1 MRLSKFIVLV
11 WLGLVSWQVSANKGV
26 DLIQS
31 QAHWIDRSGLAVIEQ
46 VTQSPFEPFQHLL
59 AKGYSKH
66 PIWIKVS
73 YKKADKESKQAKQD
87 QEELVLRILPTYL
100 DEVTLY
106 QRVGQQ
112 WISST
117 TGDRYP
123 FADRDN
129 QHTALNFNL
138 HPQAEEVIYLRL
150 QTTSTSLMSLEV
162 VTQKH
167 FSQLE
172 GRRDTVLGIYFGS
185 LIILMLISTTIG
197 WLSKQ
202 IHWRLFALF
211 EFAELIYVTSFTGY
225 MPRFI
230 LPNHPLAM
238 DLLFGIFVITHIF
251 TGVLFHRSLLKNLL
265 NQKLINRTFN
275 FVTVLYLALYAI
287 YLFYDRQLALSSSL
301 LLMMPC
307 TLIFAYVAL
316 FIYVKKPMIPNRQ
329 AVAFVY
335 SALVFSILFAVA
347 PPLGLINGVEI
358 SLYASLLNGFAFSI
372 LMFILLVS
380 DLRYQERQLIEL
392 EKRALISNQEIAS
405 QRAENERQSKFMAML
420 SHELK
425 TPLAVIKLAVD
436 SGLKNNRYE
445 SHANKAITDLNQI
458 IDRSVQMSR
467 LDQGSYEMQK
477 TEVHLGELLQ
487 SLLGVH
493 AHRFEL
499 DMPSDLKIQSDPFL
513 VQIILGNLIENAL
526 KYSKE
531 ESIISIEFKESDEQV
546 IMTISNL
553 PNIAG
558 MPASDVVFDKFYRSS
573 NAHHISGSGLGLYL
587 VKALAEMLKGSITYQ
602 PKSGWVKFILCLPK

>member
-1 MRLSKFIVLV
+1 MRLSKLITLV
-11 WLGLVSWQVSANKGV
+11 WLGLCSWQASANQSV

-31 QAHWIDRSGLAVIEQ
+31 QAHWIDRSGQAAIKQ
-46 VTQSPFEPFQHLL
+46 ATQSPFESFENLL
-59 AKGYSKH
+59 AKGYSKY

-73 YKKADKESKQAKQD
+73 YKKADKQD
-87 QEELVLRILPTYL
+87 KEGLVLRILPTYL

-112 WISST
+112 WVSSS

-129 QHTALNFNL
+129 QNTALSFNL
-138 HPQAEEVIYLRL
+138 HPQAEDVIYLRL

-172 GRRDTVLGIYFGS
+172 GRRDTLLGIYFGA
-185 LIILMLISTTIG
+185 LIILMVISTTLG

-202 IHWRLFALF
+202 THLRLFALF
-211 EFAELIYVTSFTGY
+211 EFFELLYASSFTGY

-230 LPNHPLAM
+230 LPGHPLLM
-238 DLLFGIFVITHIF
+238 DLLFGVFVISHIF
-251 TGVLFHRSLLKNLL
+251 TGILFHRSLLKSLL
-265 NQKLINRTFN
+265 NHRIINWTFN
-275 FVTVLYLALYAI
+275 FVTVLYLCLYAV
-287 YLFYDRQLALSSSL
+287 YLFYDRQMALSLTL
-301 LLMMPC
+301 LLMLPC

-316 FIYVKKPMIPNRQ
+316 FIFVKKPKIPNKY
-329 AVAFVY
+329 AIASIY
-335 SALVFSILFAVA
+335 AALVGSILFALA

-358 SLYASLLNGFAFSI
+358 SLYASLLNGFVFSI
-372 LMFILLVS
+372 LMFILLLS
-380 DLRYQERQLIEL
+380 DLRYQEKQLLEL
-392 EKRALISNQEIAS
+392 EKTALVSNQEIAF
-405 QRAENERQSKFMAML
+405 QRAENDRQSKFMAML

-445 SHANKAITDLNQI
+445 THANKAITDLNQI

-467 LDQGSYEMQK
+467 LDQGTYPIQK
-477 TEVHLGELLQ
+477 TELNVSELLQ
-487 SLLGVH
+487 SLLGDQ

-499 DMPSDLKIQSDPFL
+499 NMPSNLKIHSDQFL
-513 VQIILGNLIENAL
+513 VQIILVNLIENAL

-531 ESIISIEFKESDEQV
+531 ESSIMVEFKETDGQV
-546 IMTISNL
+546 MMTISNL

-558 MPASDVVFDKFYRSS
+558 MPASEFVFDKFYRSS
-573 NAHHISGSGLGLYL
+573 NASHISGSGLGLYL
-587 VKALAEMLKGSITYQ
+587 VKALTEMLHGSITYE

>member
-1 MRLSKFIVLV
+1 MRLSKLIVLV
-11 WLGLVSWQVSANKGV
+11 WFGLVSWQVSANQDV

-31 QAHWIDRSGLAVIEQ
+31 QAHWVDRSGQAVIEQ
-46 VTQSPFEPFQHLL
+46 VTQSPFESFEHLL

-73 YKKADKESKQAKQD
+73 YKKSGKED
-87 QEELVLRILPTYL
+87 LVLRVLPTYL

-112 WISST
+112 WVSST
-117 TGDRYP
+117 IGDRYL
-123 FADRDN
+123 FVKRDN
-129 QHTALNFNL
+129 QNTALSFNL
-138 HPQAEEVIYLRL
+138 NPQAEDVIYLRL

-162 VTQKH
+162 VTKNH

-172 GRRDTVLGIYFGS
+172 GRRDTLLGIYFGA
-185 LIILMLISTTIG
+185 LIILMVISTTIG

-211 EFAELIYVTSFTGY
+211 EFFELLYASAFTGY

-230 LPNHPLAM
+230 LPDYPLLM
-238 DLLFGIFVITHIF
+238 DLLFGLFVISHIF

-265 NQKLINRTFN
+265 NNRIINWTFN
-275 FVTVLYLALYAI
+275 LVALLYLCLYAV
-287 YLFYDRQLALSSSL
+287 YLFYDRQMALSLSL
-301 LLMMPC
+301 LLMMPA

-316 FIYVKKPMIPNRQ
+316 FIFIKKPKVPNKYPI
-329 AVAFVY
+329 AFVY
-335 SALVFSILFAVA
+335 SALVGSILFAVA
-347 PPLGLINGVEI
+347 PPLGMIDGVAV
-358 SLYASLLNGFAFSI
+358 SLYASLLNGFVFSI
-372 LMFILLVS
+372 LMFILLLS
-380 DLRYQERQLIEL
+380 DLRYQEKQLLEL
-392 EKRALISNQEIAS
+392 EKTALVSDQEIAF
-405 QRAENERQSKFMAML
+405 QRSENERQSKFMAML

-425 TPLAVIKLAVD
+425 TPLAVIKLAID

-445 SHANKAITDLNQI
+445 THANKAISDLNQI

-467 LDQGSYEMQK
+467 LDQGSFAIQK
-477 TEVHLGELLQ
+477 SDLDMGELIQ
-487 SLLGVH
+487 SLLGSH

-499 DMPSDLKIQSDPFL
+499 DMPSNLKIQSDPL
-513 VQIILGNLIENAL
+513 MVQIILGNLIENAL

-531 ESIISIEFKESDEQV
+531 ESRISIEFKETAEQV

-558 MPASDVVFDKFYRSS
+558 MPASDFVFDKFYRSS
-573 NAHHISGSGLGLYL
+573 NAQHISGSGLGLYL
-587 VKALAEMLKGSITYQ
+587 VKALIEMLNGSITYE
-602 PKSGWVKFILCLPK
+602 PKGGWVKFILCFPK

>member
-1 MRLSKFIVLV
+1 MRLSKFIALV
-11 WLGLVSWQVSANKGV
+11 WLGLCSWQVSANQGV

-31 QAHWIDRSGLAVIEQ
+31 QAHWIDRSGQAVIEQ
-46 VTQSPFEPFQHLL
+46 VTQSSFESFEHLL

-73 YKKADKESKQAKQD
+73 YKKADKPNKED
-87 QEELVLRILPTYL
+87 LVLRILPTYL

-106 QRVGQQ
+106 QRVGQR
-112 WISST
+112 WVSSS

-123 FADRDN
+123 FAERDN
-129 QHTALNFNL
+129 QNTALSFNL
-138 HPQAEEVIYLRL
+138 HQQAEDVIYLRL

-172 GRRDTVLGIYFGS
+172 GRRDTLLGIYFGS

-202 IHWRLFALF
+202 SHLRLFALF
-211 EFAELIYVTSFTGY
+211 EFAELLYATAFTGY

-230 LPNHPLAM
+230 LPSHPLLM
-238 DLLFGIFVITHIF
+238 DLLFGVFVISHIF
-251 TGVLFHRSLLKNLL
+251 TGILFHRSLLKSLL
-265 NQKLINRTFN
+265 NHRIINFTFN
-275 FVTVLYLALYAI
+275 FVTALYLGLYAV
-287 YLFYDRQLALSSSL
+287 YLFYDRQMALSLTL
-301 LLMMPC
+301 LVMMPC

-316 FIYVKKPMIPNRQ
+316 FIFIKKPKIPNKY
-329 AVAFVY
+329 AIASVY
-335 SALVFSILFAVA
+335 TALVGSILFAVA
-347 PPLGLINGVEI
+347 PPLGLINGVEV
-358 SLYASLLNGFAFSI
+358 SLYASLLNGFVFSI
-372 LMFILLVS
+372 LMFILLLS
-380 DLRYQERQLIEL
+380 DLRYQERQLLEL
-392 EKRALISNQEIAS
+392 EKTALVSNQEIAF

-445 SHANKAITDLNQI
+445 THANKAITDLNQI

-467 LDQGSYEMQK
+467 LDQGSYPIQK
-477 TEVHLGELLQ
+477 TELNVSDLLQ
-487 SLLGVH
+487 SLLGVQ

-499 DMPSDLKIQSDPFL
+499 NMPSNLKIQSDPFL

-531 ESIISIEFKESDEQV
+531 ESSISIEFKETEDQV
-546 IMTISNL
+546 VMTISNL

-558 MPASDVVFDKFYRSS
+558 MPASDLVFDKFYRSS

-587 VKALAEMLKGSITYQ
+587 VKALTEMLNGSIAYE

>member
-1 MRLSKFIVLV
+1 MRLSKFIALV
-11 WLGLVSWQVSANKGV
+11 WLGLCSWQVSANQGV

-31 QAHWIDRSGLAVIEQ
+31 QAHWIDRSGQAVIEQ
-46 VTQSPFEPFQHLL
+46 VTQSSFESFEHLL

-73 YKKADKESKQAKQD
+73 YKKADKPNKED
-87 QEELVLRILPTYL
+87 LVLRILPTYL

-106 QRVGQQ
+106 QRVGQR
-112 WISST
+112 WVSSS

-123 FADRDN
+123 FAERDN
-129 QHTALNFNL
+129 QNTALSFNL
-138 HPQAEEVIYLRL
+138 HPQAEDVIYLRL

-172 GRRDTVLGIYFGS
+172 GRRDTLLGIYFGS

-202 IHWRLFALF
+202 SHLRLFALF
-211 EFAELIYVTSFTGY
+211 EFAELLYATAFTGY

-230 LPNHPLAM
+230 LPSHPLLM
-238 DLLFGIFVITHIF
+238 DLLFGVFVISHIF
-251 TGVLFHRSLLKNLL
+251 TGILFHRSLLKSLL
-265 NQKLINRTFN
+265 NHRIINFTFN
-275 FVTVLYLALYAI
+275 FVTVLYLGLYAV
-287 YLFYDRQLALSSSL
+287 YLFYDRQMALSLTL
-301 LLMMPC
+301 LVMMPC

-316 FIYVKKPMIPNRQ
+316 FIFIKKPKIPNKY
-329 AVAFVY
+329 AIASVY
-335 SALVFSILFAVA
+335 TALVGSILFAVA
-347 PPLGLINGVEI
+347 PPLGLINGVEV
-358 SLYASLLNGFAFSI
+358 SLYASLLNGFVFSI
-372 LMFILLVS
+372 LMFILLLS
-380 DLRYQERQLIEL
+380 DLRYQERQLLEL
-392 EKRALISNQEIAS
+392 EKTALVSNQEIAF

-445 SHANKAITDLNQI
+445 THANKAITDLNQI

-467 LDQGSYEMQK
+467 LDQGSYPIQK
-477 TEVHLGELLQ
+477 TELNVSDLLQ
-487 SLLGVH
+487 SLLGVQ

-499 DMPSDLKIQSDPFL
+499 VMPSNLKIQSDPFL

-531 ESIISIEFKESDEQV
+531 ESSISIEFKETEDQV
-546 IMTISNL
+546 VMTISNL

-558 MPASDVVFDKFYRSS
+558 MPASDLVFDKFYRSS

-587 VKALAEMLKGSITYQ
+587 VKALTEMLNGSIAYE

>member
-1 MRLSKFIVLV
+1 MRLSKFIALV
-11 WLGLVSWQVSANKGV
+11 WLCLISWQVSANQ
-26 DLIQS
+26 DINLIQS
-31 QAHWIDRSGLAVIEQ
+31 QAHWIDNSGQAVIEQ
-46 VTQSPFEPFQHLL
+46 VTQTPFESFEHLL

-66 PIWIKVS
+66 PIWIKVT
-73 YKKADKESKQAKQD
+73 YEKVGKED
-87 QEELVLRILPTYL
+87 LILRILPTYL

-112 WISST
+112 WVSSS

-123 FADRDN
+123 FSGRDN
-129 QHTALNFNL
+129 QNTALSFNL
-138 HPQAEEVIYLRL
+138 NPQAEDVIYLRL

-162 VTQKH
+162 VTKNH

-172 GRRDTVLGIYFGS
+172 GRRDTLLGIYFGT

-202 IHWRLFALF
+202 THWRLFALF
-211 EFAELIYVTSFTGY
+211 EFFELLYASAFTGY

-230 LPNHPLAM
+230 LPSHPLLM
-238 DLLFGIFVITHIF
+238 DLLFGLFVISHIF
-251 TGVLFHRSLLKNLL
+251 TGVLFHRSLLKNLF
-265 NQKLINRTFN
+265 NNRIINWTFN
-275 FVTVLYLALYAI
+275 LVTLLYLGLYAI
-287 YLFYDRQLALSSSL
+287 YLLYDRQIALSLSL
-301 LLMMPC
+301 LLMMPA
-307 TLIFAYVAL
+307 TLIFAYLAF
-316 FIYVKKPMIPNRQ
+316 FIFIKKPNVPNKYSI
-329 AVAFVY
+329 AFVY
-335 SALVFSILFAVA
+335 SALVGSILFAVA
-347 PPLGLINGVEI
+347 PPLGLIDGVAV
-358 SLYASLLNGFAFSI
+358 SLYSSLLNGFVFSI
-372 LMFILLVS
+372 LMFILLLS
-380 DLRYQERQLIEL
+380 DLRYQEKQLLEL
-392 EKRALISNQEIAS
+392 EKTALVSNQEIAF

-467 LDQGSYEMQK
+467 LDQGSYPIQK
-477 TEVHLGELLQ
+477 TELDVSELLQ
-487 SLLGVH
+487 SLLNTQS
-493 AHRFEL
+493 HRFEI
-499 DMPSDLKIQSDPFL
+499 DMPSNLKIQSDSFL

-531 ESIISIEFKESDEQV
+531 ESIISIEFKESDGQV
-546 IMTISNL
+546 MMTISNL

-558 MPASDVVFDKFYRSS
+558 MPASDLVFDKFYRSS
-573 NAHHISGSGLGLYL
+573 NASHISGSGLGLYL
-587 VKALAEMLKGSITYQ
+587 VKALTEMLKGSIVYA

>member
-1 MRLSKFIVLV
+1 MRLSKFIALV
-11 WLGLVSWQVSANKGV
+11 WLGLCSWQVSANQGV

-31 QAHWIDRSGLAVIEQ
+31 QAHWIDRSGQAVIEQ
-46 VTQSPFEPFQHLL
+46 VTQSPFESFEHLL

-73 YKKADKESKQAKQD
+73 YKKADKPNKED
-87 QEELVLRILPTYL
+87 LVLRILPTYL

-106 QRVGQQ
+106 QRVGQR
-112 WISST
+112 WVSSS

-123 FADRDN
+123 FAERDN
-129 QHTALNFNL
+129 QNTALSFNL
-138 HPQAEEVIYLRL
+138 HQQAEDVIYLRL

-172 GRRDTVLGIYFGS
+172 GRRDTLLGIYFGS

-202 IHWRLFALF
+202 SHLRLFALF
-211 EFAELIYVTSFTGY
+211 EFAELLYATAFTGY

-230 LPNHPLAM
+230 LPSHPLLM
-238 DLLFGIFVITHIF
+238 DLLFGVFVISHIF
-251 TGVLFHRSLLKNLL
+251 TGILFHRSLLKSLL
-265 NQKLINRTFN
+265 NHRIINFTFN
-275 FVTVLYLALYAI
+275 FVTALYLGLYAV
-287 YLFYDRQLALSSSL
+287 YLFYDRQMALSLTL
-301 LLMMPC
+301 LVMMPC

-316 FIYVKKPMIPNRQ
+316 FIFIKKPKIPNKY
-329 AVAFVY
+329 AIASVY
-335 SALVFSILFAVA
+335 TALVGSILFAVA
-347 PPLGLINGVEI
+347 PPLGLINGVEV
-358 SLYASLLNGFAFSI
+358 SLYASLLNGFVFSI
-372 LMFILLVS
+372 LMFILLLS
-380 DLRYQERQLIEL
+380 DLRYQERQLLEL
-392 EKRALISNQEIAS
+392 EKTALVSNQEIAF

-445 SHANKAITDLNQI
+445 THANKAITDLNQI

-467 LDQGSYEMQK
+467 LDQGSYPIQK
-477 TEVHLGELLQ
+477 TELNVSDLLQ
-487 SLLGVH
+487 SLLGVQ

-499 DMPSDLKIQSDPFL
+499 VMPSNLKIQSDPFL

-531 ESIISIEFKESDEQV
+531 ESSISIEFKETEDQV
-546 IMTISNL
+546 VMTISNL

-558 MPASDVVFDKFYRSS
+558 MPASDLVFDKFYRSS

-587 VKALAEMLKGSITYQ
+587 VKALTEMLNGSIAYE

>member
-1 MRLSKFIVLV
+1 MRLRKLIALV
-11 WLGLVSWQVSANKGV
+11 WLGLISWQVSANKGV
-26 DLIQS
+26 DLIQN
-31 QAHWIDRSGLAVIEQ
+31 QAHWIDRSGQAVIEQ
-46 VTQSPFEPFQHLL
+46 VTQSPFESFQHLL

-73 YKKADKESKQAKQD
+73 YKKADKQNNED
-87 QEELVLRILPTYL
+87 LVLRILPTYL

-123 FADRDN
+123 FAERDN
-129 QHTALNFNL
+129 QNTALSFNL
-138 HPQAEEVIYLRL
+138 HPQAEDVIYLRL

-167 FSQLE
+167 FSELE
-172 GRRDTVLGIYFGS
+172 GRRDTLLGIYFGS

-202 IHWRLFALF
+202 THLRLFALF
-211 EFAELIYVTSFTGY
+211 EFFELLYASSFTGY

-230 LPNHPLAM
+230 LPTHPLLM
-238 DLLFGIFVITHIF
+238 DLLFGVFVISHIF
-251 TGVLFHRSLLKNLL
+251 TGILFHRSLLKNLL
-265 NQKLINRTFN
+265 NHRIINLTFN
-275 FVTVLYLALYAI
+275 FVTVLYLCLYAL
-287 YLFYDRQLALSSSL
+287 YLFYDRQTALSLTL
-301 LLMMPC
+301 LLMLPC

-316 FIYVKKPMIPNRQ
+316 FIFVKKPKIPNKY
-329 AVAFVY
+329 AIASIY
-335 SALVFSILFAVA
+335 AALVGSILFALA
-347 PPLGLINGVEI
+347 PPLGLINGVEV
-358 SLYASLLNGFAFSI
+358 SLYASLLNGFVFSI
-372 LMFILLVS
+372 LMFILLLS
-380 DLRYQERQLIEL
+380 DLRYQEKQLLEL
-392 EKRALISNQEIAS
+392 EKTALVSNQEIAF
-405 QRAENERQSKFMAML
+405 QRAENDRQSKFMAML

-445 SHANKAITDLNQI
+445 THANKAITDLNQI

-467 LDQGSYEMQK
+467 LDQGSYSIQK
-477 TEVHLGELLQ
+477 TELDVGELLH
-487 SLLGVH
+487 SLLGDQ

-499 DMPSDLKIQSDPFL
+499 NIPSNLKIQSDPFL
-513 VQIILGNLIENAL
+513 VQIILVNLIENAL

-531 ESIISIEFKESDEQV
+531 ESSISIEFKETGEQM

-558 MPASDVVFDKFYRSS
+558 MPASDLVFDKFYRSS

-587 VKALAEMLKGSITYQ
+587 VKALTEMLKGSIVYA

>member
-1 MRLSKFIVLV
+1 MRLSKFIALV
-11 WLGLVSWQVSANKGV
+11 WLGLCSWQVSANQGV

-31 QAHWIDRSGLAVIEQ
+31 QAHWIDRSGQAVIEQ
-46 VTQSPFEPFQHLL
+46 VTQSPFESFEHLL

-73 YKKADKESKQAKQD
+73 YKKADKPNKED
-87 QEELVLRILPTYL
+87 LVLRILPTYL

-106 QRVGQQ
+106 QRVGQR
-112 WISST
+112 WVSSS

-123 FADRDN
+123 FAERDN
-129 QHTALNFNL
+129 QNTALSFNL
-138 HPQAEEVIYLRL
+138 HPQAEDVIYLRL

-172 GRRDTVLGIYFGS
+172 GRRDTLLGIYFGS

-202 IHWRLFALF
+202 SHLRLFALF
-211 EFAELIYVTSFTGY
+211 EFAELLYATAFTGY

-230 LPNHPLAM
+230 LPSHPLLM
-238 DLLFGIFVITHIF
+238 DLLFGVFVISHIF
-251 TGVLFHRSLLKNLL
+251 TGILFHRSLLKSLL
-265 NQKLINRTFN
+265 NHRIINWTFN
-275 FVTVLYLALYAI
+275 FVTVLYLGLYAV
-287 YLFYDRQLALSSSL
+287 YLFYDRQMALSLTL
-301 LLMMPC
+301 LVMMPC

-316 FIYVKKPMIPNRQ
+316 FIFIKKPKIPNKY
-329 AVAFVY
+329 AIASVY
-335 SALVFSILFAVA
+335 TALVGSILFAVA
-347 PPLGLINGVEI
+347 PPLGLINGVEV
-358 SLYASLLNGFAFSI
+358 SLYASLLNGFVFSI
-372 LMFILLVS
+372 LMFILLLS
-380 DLRYQERQLIEL
+380 DLRYQERQLLEL
-392 EKRALISNQEIAS
+392 EKTALVSNQEIAF

-445 SHANKAITDLNQI
+445 THANKAITDLNQI

-467 LDQGSYEMQK
+467 LDQGTFPIQK
-477 TEVHLGELLQ
+477 TELNVSELLQ
-487 SLLGVH
+487 SLLGVQ

-499 DMPSDLKIQSDPFL
+499 NMPSNLKIQSDPFL

-531 ESIISIEFKESDEQV
+531 ESSISIEFKETGQQV
-546 IMTISNL
+546 VMTISNL

-558 MPASDVVFDKFYRSS
+558 MPASDLVFDKFYRSS

-587 VKALAEMLKGSITYQ
+587 VKALTEMLNGSIAYE

>member
-1 MRLSKFIVLV
+1 MRLSKFIAMV
-11 WLGLVSWQVSANKGV
+11 WLGLISWQASANQGV

-31 QAHWIDRSGLAVIEQ
+31 QAHWIDRSGQAVIEQ
-46 VTQSPFEPFQHLL
+46 VTQSPFESFEHLL

-73 YKKADKESKQAKQD
+73 YKKADTED
-87 QEELVLRILPTYL
+87 LVLRILPTYL

-112 WISST
+112 WVSST
-117 TGDRYP
+117 TGDRYL
-123 FADRDN
+123 FAKRDN
-129 QHTALNFNL
+129 QNTALSFNL
-138 HPQAEEVIYLRL
+138 NPRAENVIYLRL

-162 VTQKH
+162 VTKNN

-172 GRRDTVLGIYFGS
+172 GRRDTLLGIYFGA
-185 LIILMLISTTIG
+185 LIILMVISTTIG

-202 IHWRLFALF
+202 THWRLFALF
-211 EFAELIYVTSFTGY
+211 EFFELLYASAFTGY

-230 LPNHPLAM
+230 LPDYPLLM
-238 DLLFGIFVITHIF
+238 DLLFGLFVISHIF
-251 TGVLFHRSLLKNLL
+251 TGVLFHRSLLKNLF
-265 NQKLINRTFN
+265 NNRIINWTFN
-275 FVTVLYLALYAI
+275 LVTLLYLSLYAV
-287 YLFYDRQLALSSSL
+287 YLFYDRQMALSLSL
-301 LLMMPC
+301 LLMMPA

-316 FIYVKKPMIPNRQ
+316 FIFIKKPKVPNQ
-329 AVAFVY
+329 YSIAFVY
-335 SALVFSILFAVA
+335 SALVGSVLFAVA
-347 PPLGLINGVEI
+347 PPLGLIDGVAV
-358 SLYASLLNGFAFSI
+358 SLYASLLNGFVFSI
-372 LMFILLVS
+372 LMFILLLS
-380 DLRYQERQLIEL
+380 DLRYQEKQLLEL
-392 EKRALISNQEIAS
+392 EKTAFVSNQEIAF

-436 SGLKNNRYE
+436 SGLKNDRYE

-467 LDQGSYEMQK
+467 LDQGAYPIQK
-477 TEVHLGELLQ
+477 TELDVGELLQ
-487 SLLGVH
+487 SLLGTQ
-493 AHRFEL
+493 AHRFDL
-499 DMPSDLKIQSDPFL
+499 DMPSNLKIHSDPFL

-531 ESIISIEFKESDEQV
+531 ESSISIEFKETDDQM

-558 MPASDVVFDKFYRSS
+558 MPASDLVFDKFYRSS
-573 NAHHISGSGLGLYL
+573 NASHISGSGLGLYL
-587 VKALAEMLKGSITYQ
+587 VKALTEMLKGTIVYA

>member
-1 MRLSKFIVLV
+1 MRLSKFIAMV
-11 WLGLVSWQVSANKGV
+11 WLGLVSWQASANQGV

-31 QAHWIDRSGLAVIEQ
+31 QAHWIDRSGQAVIEQ
-46 VTQSPFEPFQHLL
+46 VTQSPFESFEHLL

-73 YKKADKESKQAKQD
+73 YKKADKPNKED
-87 QEELVLRILPTYL
+87 LVLRILPTYL

-112 WISST
+112 WVSST
-117 TGDRYP
+117 TGDRYL
-123 FADRDN
+123 FAKRDN
-129 QHTALNFNL
+129 QNTALSFNL
-138 HPQAEEVIYLRL
+138 NPRAEDVIYLRL

-162 VTQKH
+162 VTKNN

-172 GRRDTVLGIYFGS
+172 GRRDTLLGIYFGA
-185 LIILMLISTTIG
+185 LIILMVISTTIG

-202 IHWRLFALF
+202 SHLRLFALF
-211 EFAELIYVTSFTGY
+211 EFAELLYATAFTGY

-230 LPNHPLAM
+230 LPSHPLLM
-238 DLLFGIFVITHIF
+238 DLLFGVFVISHIF
-251 TGVLFHRSLLKNLL
+251 TGILFHRSLLKSLL
-265 NQKLINRTFN
+265 NHRIINLTFN
-275 FVTVLYLALYAI
+275 FVTVLYLGLYAV
-287 YLFYDRQLALSSSL
+287 YLFYDRQMALSLTL

-316 FIYVKKPMIPNRQ
+316 FIFIKKPKIPNKY
-329 AVAFVY
+329 AIASVY
-335 SALVFSILFAVA
+335 TALVGSILFAVA
-347 PPLGLINGVEI
+347 PPLGLINGVEV
-358 SLYASLLNGFAFSI
+358 SLYASLLNGFVFSI
-372 LMFILLVS
+372 LMFILLLS
-380 DLRYQERQLIEL
+380 DLRYQERQLLEL
-392 EKRALISNQEIAS
+392 EKTALVSNQEIAF

-445 SHANKAITDLNQI
+445 THANKAITDLNQI

-467 LDQGSYEMQK
+467 LDQGTYPIQK
-477 TEVHLGELLQ
+477 TELNVSELLQ
-487 SLLGVH
+487 SLLGVQ

-499 DMPSDLKIQSDPFL
+499 NMPSNLKIQSDPFL
-513 VQIILGNLIENAL
+513 VQIVLGNLIENAL

-531 ESIISIEFKESDEQV
+531 ESSISIEFKETDDQV
-546 IMTISNL
+546 VMTISNL

-558 MPASDVVFDKFYRSS
+558 MPASDLVFDKFYRSS

-587 VKALAEMLKGSITYQ
+587 VKALTEMLNGSIAYE

>member
-1 MRLSKFIVLV
+1 MRLNKLIALV
-11 WLGLVSWQVSANKGV
+11 WLGLISWQVSANKGV

-31 QAHWIDRSGLAVIEQ
+31 QAHWIDRSGQAVIEQ
-46 VTQSPFEPFQHLL
+46 ATQSPFESFEHLL

-73 YKKADKESKQAKQD
+73 YKKADKKNNED
-87 QEELVLRILPTYL
+87 LVLRILPTYL

-106 QRVGQQ
+106 QRVGQE

-123 FADRDN
+123 FAERDN
-129 QHTALNFNL
+129 QNTALSFNL
-138 HPQAEEVIYLRL
+138 HPQAEDVLYLRL

-162 VTQKH
+162 VTQKN
-167 FSQLE
+167 FSELE
-172 GRRDTVLGIYFGS
+172 GRRDTLLGIYFGA
-185 LIILMLISTTIG
+185 LIILMVISTTLG

-202 IHWRLFALF
+202 THLRLFALF
-211 EFAELIYVTSFTGY
+211 EFFELLYASSFTGY

-230 LPNHPLAM
+230 LPSHPLLM
-238 DLLFGIFVITHIF
+238 DLLFGVFVISHIF
-251 TGVLFHRSLLKNLL
+251 TGILFHRSLLKNLL
-265 NQKLINRTFN
+265 NHRIINLTFN
-275 FVTVLYLALYAI
+275 FVTVLYLCLYAL
-287 YLFYDRQLALSSSL
+287 YLFYDRQTALSLTL
-301 LLMMPC
+301 LLMLPC

-316 FIYVKKPMIPNRQ
+316 FIFVKKPKIPNKY
-329 AVAFVY
+329 AIASIY
-335 SALVFSILFAVA
+335 AALVGSILFALA
-347 PPLGLINGVEI
+347 PPLGLINGVEV
-358 SLYASLLNGFAFSI
+358 SLYASLLNGFVFSI
-372 LMFILLVS
+372 LMFILLLS
-380 DLRYQERQLIEL
+380 DLRYQEKQLLEL
-392 EKRALISNQEIAS
+392 EKTALVSNQEIAF

-445 SHANKAITDLNQI
+445 THANKAITDLNQI

-467 LDQGSYEMQK
+467 LDQGTYPIQK
-477 TEVHLGELLQ
+477 NELNVSELLQ
-487 SLLGVH
+487 SLLGDQ

-499 DMPSDLKIQSDPFL
+499 NMPSNLKIQSDPFL
-513 VQIILGNLIENAL
+513 VQIILVNLIENAL

-531 ESIISIEFKESDEQV
+531 ESSITVEFKETGEQM

-558 MPASDVVFDKFYRSS
+558 MPASEFVFDKFYRSS
-573 NAHHISGSGLGLYL
+573 NASHISGSGLGLYL
-587 VKALAEMLKGSITYQ
+587 VKALAEMLKGSITYE

>member
-1 MRLSKFIVLV
+1 MRLSKLIALV
-11 WLGLVSWQVSANKGV
+11 WLGLCSWQVSANKGV

-31 QAHWIDRSGLAVIEQ
+31 QAHWIDRSGQALIEQ
-46 VTQSPFEPFQHLL
+46 ATQSPFESFEHLL

-73 YKKADKESKQAKQD
+73 YKKADKQNNED
-87 QEELVLRILPTYL
+87 LVLRILPTYL

-123 FADRDN
+123 FAERDN
-129 QHTALNFNL
+129 QNTALSFNL
-138 HPQAEEVIYLRL
+138 HPQAEDVLYLRL

-162 VTQKH
+162 VTQKN
-167 FSQLE
+167 FSELE
-172 GRRDTVLGIYFGS
+172 GRRDTLLGIYFGA
-185 LIILMLISTTIG
+185 LIILMVISTTLG

-202 IHWRLFALF
+202 THLRLFALF
-211 EFAELIYVTSFTGY
+211 EFFELLYASSFTGY

-230 LPNHPLAM
+230 LPSHPLLM
-238 DLLFGIFVITHIF
+238 DLLFGVFVISHIF
-251 TGVLFHRSLLKNLL
+251 TGILFHRSLLKNLL
-265 NQKLINRTFN
+265 NHRIINLTFN
-275 FVTVLYLALYAI
+275 FVTVLYLCLYAL
-287 YLFYDRQLALSSSL
+287 YLFYDRQMALSLTL
-301 LLMMPC
+301 LLMLPC

-316 FIYVKKPMIPNRQ
+316 FIFVKKPKIPNKY
-329 AVAFVY
+329 AIASIY
-335 SALVFSILFAVA
+335 AALVGSILFALA
-347 PPLGLINGVEI
+347 PPLGLINGVEV
-358 SLYASLLNGFAFSI
+358 SLYASLLNGFVFSI
-372 LMFILLVS
+372 LMFILLLS
-380 DLRYQERQLIEL
+380 DLRYQEKQLLEL
-392 EKRALISNQEIAS
+392 EKTALVSNQEIAF

-445 SHANKAITDLNQI
+445 THANKAITDLNQI

-467 LDQGSYEMQK
+467 LDQGTYPIQK
-477 TEVHLGELLQ
+477 NELNVSELLQ
-487 SLLGVH
+487 SLLGDQ

-499 DMPSDLKIQSDPFL
+499 NMPSNLKIQSDPFL
-513 VQIILGNLIENAL
+513 VQIILVNLIENAL

-531 ESIISIEFKESDEQV
+531 ESSITVEFKETGEQM

-558 MPASDVVFDKFYRSS
+558 MPASEFVFDKFYRSS
-573 NAHHISGSGLGLYL
+573 NASHISGSGLGLYL
-587 VKALAEMLKGSITYQ
+587 VKALAEMLKGSITYE

>member
-1 MRLSKFIVLV
+1 MRLSKFIALV
-11 WLGLVSWQVSANKGV
+11 WLGLISWQVSANQDV

-31 QAHWIDRSGLAVIEQ
+31 QAHWIDRSGQAVIEQ
-46 VTQSPFEPFQHLL
+46 VTQSPFESFEHLL

-66 PIWIKVS
+66 PIWIKVI
-73 YKKADKESKQAKQD
+73 YKKVGKED
-87 QEELVLRILPTYL
+87 LILRILPTYL

-112 WISST
+112 WVSSS

-123 FADRDN
+123 FSGRDN
-129 QHTALNFNL
+129 QNTALSFNL
-138 HPQAEEVIYLRL
+138 NPQAEDVIYLRL

-162 VTQKH
+162 VTKNH

-172 GRRDTVLGIYFGS
+172 GRRDTLLGIYFGT

-202 IHWRLFALF
+202 THWRLFALF
-211 EFAELIYVTSFTGY
+211 EFFELLYASAFTGY

-230 LPNHPLAM
+230 LPSHPLLM
-238 DLLFGIFVITHIF
+238 DLLFGLFVISHIF
-251 TGVLFHRSLLKNLL
+251 TGVLFHRSLLKNLF
-265 NQKLINRTFN
+265 NNRIINWTFN
-275 FVTVLYLALYAI
+275 LVTLLYLGLYAI
-287 YLFYDRQLALSSSL
+287 YLFYDRQIALSLSL
-301 LLMMPC
+301 LLMMPA
-307 TLIFAYVAL
+307 TLIFAYLAF
-316 FIYVKKPMIPNRQ
+316 FIFIKKPNVPNKYSI
-329 AVAFVY
+329 AFVY
-335 SALVFSILFAVA
+335 SALVGSILFAVA
-347 PPLGLINGVEI
+347 PPLGLIDGVAV
-358 SLYASLLNGFAFSI
+358 SLYSSLLNGFVFSI
-372 LMFILLVS
+372 LMFILLLS
-380 DLRYQERQLIEL
+380 DLRYQEKQLLEL
-392 EKRALISNQEIAS
+392 EKTALVSNQEIAF

-467 LDQGSYEMQK
+467 LDQGSYPIQK
-477 TEVHLGELLQ
+477 TQLDVSELLQ
-487 SLLGVH
+487 SLLGTQS
-493 AHRFEL
+493 HRFEI
-499 DMPSDLKIQSDPFL
+499 DMPSNLKIQSDSFL

-546 IMTISNL
+546 MMTISNL

-558 MPASDVVFDKFYRSS
+558 MPASDLVFDKFYRSS
-573 NAHHISGSGLGLYL
+573 NASHISGSGLGLYL
-587 VKALAEMLKGSITYQ
+587 VKALAEMLKGSITYE

>member
-1 MRLSKFIVLV
+1 MRLSKFIALV
-11 WLGLVSWQVSANKGV
+11 WLGLCSWQVSANQGV

-31 QAHWIDRSGLAVIEQ
+31 QAHWIDRSGQAVIEQ
-46 VTQSPFEPFQHLL
+46 VTQSSFESFEHLL

-73 YKKADKESKQAKQD
+73 YKKADKPNKED
-87 QEELVLRILPTYL
+87 LVLRILPTYL

-106 QRVGQQ
+106 QRVGQR
-112 WISST
+112 WVSSS

-123 FADRDN
+123 FAERDN
-129 QHTALNFNL
+129 QNTALSFNL
-138 HPQAEEVIYLRL
+138 HPQAEDVIYLRL

-172 GRRDTVLGIYFGS
+172 GRRDTLLGIYFGS

-202 IHWRLFALF
+202 SHLRLFALF
-211 EFAELIYVTSFTGY
+211 EFAELLYATAFTGY

-230 LPNHPLAM
+230 LPSHPLLM
-238 DLLFGIFVITHIF
+238 DLLFGVFVISHIF
-251 TGVLFHRSLLKNLL
+251 TGILFHRSLLKSLL
-265 NQKLINRTFN
+265 NHRIINFTFN
-275 FVTVLYLALYAI
+275 FVTVLYLGLYAV
-287 YLFYDRQLALSSSL
+287 YLFYDRQMALSLTL
-301 LLMMPC
+301 LVMMPC

-316 FIYVKKPMIPNRQ
+316 FIFIKKPKIPNKY
-329 AVAFVY
+329 AIASVY
-335 SALVFSILFAVA
+335 TALVGSILFAVA
-347 PPLGLINGVEI
+347 PPLGLINGVEV
-358 SLYASLLNGFAFSI
+358 SLYASLLNGFVFSI
-372 LMFILLVS
+372 LMFILLLS
-380 DLRYQERQLIEL
+380 DLRYQERQLLEL
-392 EKRALISNQEIAS
+392 EKTALVSNQEIAF

-445 SHANKAITDLNQI
+445 THANKAITDLNQI

-467 LDQGSYEMQK
+467 LDQGSYPIQK
-477 TEVHLGELLQ
+477 TELNVSDLLQ
-487 SLLGVH
+487 SLLGVQ

-499 DMPSDLKIQSDPFL
+499 NMPSNLKIQSDPFL

-531 ESIISIEFKESDEQV
+531 ESSISIEFKETEDQV
-546 IMTISNL
+546 VMTISNL

-558 MPASDVVFDKFYRSS
+558 MPASDFVFDKFYRSS

-587 VKALAEMLKGSITYQ
+587 VKALTEMLNGSIAYE